1 MRRRMGKSKIGTMK
15 NKILVKGDANLLAP
29 NEILVTKAEGYT
41 VLRERMADGQI
52 KTSVVVPL
60 EEFKTQKEEP
70 KKKNKADTKAKTE
83 EAAVN
88 NKEVE

>member
-1 MRRRMGKSKIGTMK
+1 MRRRIGKSKIGTMK
-15 NKILVKGDANLLAP
+15 NKILVEGNANLLAP

-60 EEFKTQKEEP
+60 EEFKAQKEEP

-88 NKEVE
+88 NKEVK